1 MTRGAALPLAATQ
14 QVGLA
19 LKLRFTLPFT
29 LPFTLLLTLLF
40 TVLTGCASSPSPAL
54 GEPAWTTGRLS
65 LRVQAS
71 AEKSAQTMSA
81 AFELRGTGS
90 SGELRLN
97 SPLGTRVAS
106 ARWSAGEAVL
116 TTGEGEQRFA
126 DLEELSRRALGENLP
141 LAALPDWL
149 AGRPWAG
156 APHTPAATGFE
167 QLGWQVELARRG
179 EGWVE
184 ARRAMPPAVLVRVKI
199 EDSP

>member
-1 MTRGAALPLAATQ
+1 MLMAAIL
-14 QVGLA
+14 G
-19 LKLRFTLPFT
+19 
-29 LPFTLLLTLLF
+29 
-40 TVLTGCASSPSPAL
+40 GCASSPPRAP

-65 LRVQAS
+65 VRVAAS
-71 AEKSAQTMSA
+71 GDNTAQSMSA
-81 AFELRGTGS
+81 AFELRGNGDG
-90 SGELRLN
+90 GELRLN

-106 ARWSAGEAVL
+106 ARWSPGEAVL
-116 TTGEGEQRFA
+116 IGSDGEQRFA

-156 APHTPAATGFE
+156 APHTTTATGFE

-184 ARRAMPPAVLVRVKI
+184 ARRAAAPAVVLRVKI
-199 EDSP
+199 DEAAP